1 MDNLRNTVNWAR
13 TWQVCRHFAR
23 RIWARPQPYLDSYL
37 CNLCNY
43 FGSKLD
49 ILVALRTEA
58 HGFKS
63 AELRLVH
70 WLYLFVALEMPASI
84 VTTMS
89 SQDVVTRWRV
99 SQLFY
104 FIVSADRS
112 SECQHMIECMFQ
124 GTLLEEPS
132 LCISAFLGVAFNSSA
147 NAISGKPAIINGS
160 VKICRV
166 ILLQGF
172 FKQCLEDGWLNL
184 PTPLN
189 KETKHALVMASSYWL
204 YWLRVPGQSF
214 ADLRSGVKLWQRCRL
229 QQTLESKK
237 AQLKNAQ

>member
-1 MDNLRNTVNWAR
+1 MWSLQLFWFEAR
-13 TWQVCRHFAR
+13 HSSCTSHWSTWVQECRATT
-23 RIWARPQPYLDSYL
+23 
-37 CNLCNY
+37 C
-43 FGSKLD
+43 
-49 ILVALRTEA
+49 ALIVSFRCV
-58 HGFKS
+58 GDC
-63 AELRLVH
+63 
-70 WLYLFVALEMPASI
+70 FVSMEVPASI
-84 VTTMS
+84 ETTMS
-89 SQDVVTRWRV
+89 LQDIVTRWRV